1 MIWRLTMPRLTV
13 ARPNNFP
20 RLNTMNKAVLILLAL
35 NLTASA
41 TSATAS
47 GNAEAGKAKSTTCA
61 ACHGA
66 DGNSVTAL
74 FPKLAGQQKDY
85 LYHSLKAYKSGK
97 RKNSIMGEQVK
108 NLTPIDMA
116 DLAAYFSKQKGLS
129 IKY

>member
-1 MIWRLTMPRLTV
+1 
-13 ARPNNFP
+13 
-20 RLNTMNKAVLILLAL
+20 MNKAVLILLAL
-35 NLTASA
+35 SLTASA
-41 TSATAS
+41 TYASAS

-85 LYHSLKAYKSGK
+85 LFHSLKAYKSGK
-97 RKNSIMGEQVK
+97 RKNSIMAGQVQ
-108 NLTPIDMA
+108 NLTLTDMA
-116 DLAAYFSKQKGLS
+116 DLSAYFSKQKGLV